1 MRPWIPATLAVSL
14 LAGPAYAVDAGRAE
28 GVVIVDG
35 TRIDLT
41 YAYAVNHQKNEI
53 TNRKDDRRIVL
64 TNKPLPDGL
73 KLDDIDYSF
82 PEDTLGMVVCL
93 THDDKVSHVLVQHQK
108 GMYDGGYFDGD
119 PSYTFKPLKTD
130 RGEVAGNVSSRKVRT
145 NTMSFSF
152 DVDFNAAVK

>member
-1 MRPWIPATLAVSL
+1 MRPWIPAALAISF
-14 LAGPAYAVDAGRAE
+14 LAGSAYAVDAGRAQ

-53 TNRKDDRRIVL
+53 TNRKDDRRVVF

-73 KLDDIDYSF
+73 NLDEIDYSF
-82 PEDTLGMVVCL
+82 PEDTLGMVVCI
-93 THDDKVSHVLVQHQK
+93 THDDKVSHVLVQHLK
-108 GMYDGGYFDGD
+108 GMYDAGYFDGD
-119 PSYTFKPLKTD
+119 PSYTYKPLKTD
-130 RGEVAGNVSSRKVRT
+130 RDSVAGNISSRKVRT